1 MKKITIEDKRN
12 GILGEAL
19 PDYGGMLTRLRYHGK
34 EIIFF
39 DEAVLHQSNILAGG
53 CPVLFPFPS
62 RTAGDSY
69 RLGEKTYSMPFH
81 GLVKSAQ
88 FGVQETAE
96 NSVTLYITNHEAS
109 MRENFP
115 FDFRLELTYKV
126 EGNTTYFIT
135 TVRNRSNE
143 PMPHYFG
150 WHHYFTASD
159 KSRFTL
165 EANMK
170 RYINYIDGAEYL
182 NDGAP
187 DLTQPG
193 DYVFYEKKPGGT
205 QIVNSA
211 DGYRAVLE
219 TDDSYEALVV
229 CTLFEGRITAEPW
242 LGVPDSINRQKYVK
256 WVPPHESRQYCLA
269 VRLYDIEG

>member
-1 MKKITIEDKRN
+1 MRGAFSGSPACVSKAGGEAMKKITIEDKRN

-96 NSVTLYITNHEAS
+96 NSVTLYICLLYTS
-109 MRENFP
+109 PSPR
-115 FDFRLELTYKV
+115 D
-126 EGNTTYFIT
+126 
-135 TVRNRSNE
+135 RSVSR
-143 PMPHYFG
+143 MP
-150 WHHYFTASD
+150 S
-159 KSRFTL
+159 
-165 EANMK
+165 
-170 RYINYIDGAEYL
+170 
-182 NDGAP
+182 
-187 DLTQPG
+187 
-193 DYVFYEKKPGGT
+193 
-205 QIVNSA
+205 SA
-211 DGYRAVLE
+211 
-219 TDDSYEALVV
+219 
-229 CTLFEGRITAEPW
+229 
-242 LGVPDSINRQKYVK
+242 
-256 WVPPHESRQYCLA
+256 
-269 VRLYDIEG
+269 